1 MTFAAAPSDL
11 TRTTPSIYPAGGGI
25 SKAETL
31 NRRCKTVRSTLSFY
45 KERKLI
51 SDEELIAQFKEG
63 DLTAFDLLVERYQ
76 QQAYRIAYQIV
87 SHREDAKDLSQ
98 QAFLRIYEGVGA
110 FRGASRFYT
119 WFYRIL
125 VNLCLDHLRR
135 RSLLNRFFRFF
146 PANDPDKEDSEESIH
161 GEIQEKPDWGN
172 PERCLVDKEFRLA
185 LQKALA
191 MLSPQQ
197 RAVFLFRNNH
207 DLSIQEIGEI
217 LGTSEGT
224 VKTHL
229 FRAVRLL
236 RKKLSDFK

>member
-1 MTFAAAPSDL
+1 MTFAGTPSDL
-11 TRTTPSIYPAGGGI
+11 TTTTPSLYSAGKRIFTTGPF
-25 SKAETL
+25 
-31 NRRCKTVRSTLSFY
+31 NHRCHTVPFTFSFY

-51 SDEELIAQFKEG
+51 SDEELIAQFKAG
-63 DLTAFDLLVERYQ
+63 DLTAFDFLVERYQ
-76 QQAYRIAYQIV
+76 QQAYGIAYQMV
-87 SHREDAKDLSQ
+87 GHHEDAKDLSQ
-98 QAFLRIYEGVGA
+98 QAFLRIYEGVSS
-110 FRGASRFYT
+110 FRGISRFYT

-135 RSLLNRFFRFF
+135 RSLLNRFFRFST
-146 PANDPDKEDSEESIH
+146 AYDPEKEDSEERIY
-161 GEIQEKPDWGN
+161 GEAQERPDSGN
-172 PERCLVDKEFRLA
+172 PEQCLADKEFRLA

-191 MLSPQQ
+191 TLSPQQ

-229 FRAVRLL
+229 FRAVRSL
-236 RKKLSDFK
+236 REKLSDFK